1 MKYYLSIGYYEAFIS
16 TSRKLNFMR
25 GYNPFG
31 EFDSL
36 EEVLDYVREEFP
48 SADLYLEKGIDDD
61 CYFLEDYIGKFII
74 TDMGEAEII
83 DEKFGIAD

>member
-1 MKYYLSIGYYEAFIS
+1 MKKYYLSIGYYEAFIS

-25 GYNPFG
+25 GYYPFG

-36 EEVLDYVREEFP
+36 DEALDYVREEYP
-48 SADLYLEKGIDDD
+48 SADLYLEEGIEDDVEE
-61 CYFLEDYIGKFII
+61 CVGKFKI

-83 DEKFGIAD
+83 DEKNFGLAD